1 MRSVLQGML
10 IGIACILPGAS
21 GGVLAV
27 AFGLYRPM
35 LEAVLS
41 LLREPKRSLR
51 FLLLPSA
58 GIASGIMLG
67 AVGLSDVMAHHERL
81 MLFLFC
87 GLIAGGIP
95 DLFKQAQQHEAF
107 RMRWLLS
114 LAAGV
119 AAALPMCLWHAN
131 AAQADTLSPM
141 QAFVTGMLEGVGTV
155 VPGISA
161 SFVLIRLGW
170 YRAYLLA
177 LSALD
182 APRIALIVCGFA
194 VSALACMHT
203 VRRLFERCT
212 GHAFYGVLG
221 FMLVS
226 LGLVFPGF
234 THGMLFWAEAAL
246 LIAGVV
252 TVRLMGRFNNT
263 EG

>member
-1 MRSVLQGML
+1 MRSVLQGIL

-35 LEAVLS
+35 LEAILS
-41 LLREPKRSLR
+41 LRREPKRCLR
-51 FLLLPSA
+51 FLVLPSA
-58 GIASGIMLG
+58 GIAAGILLG
-67 AVGLSDVMAHHERL
+67 AVGLSDVMARHERL
-81 MLFLFC
+81 MLFFFC

-95 DLFKQAQQHEAF
+95 DLLKQAQQHETF
-107 RMRWLLS
+107 PLSRMLS
-114 LAAGV
+114 LAAGII
-119 AAALPMCLWHAN
+119 AALPMCLWHGSAGQS
-131 AAQADTLSPM
+131 AALSPV

-170 YRAYLLA
+170 YRAYLTA
-177 LSALD
+177 LSGLD
-182 APRIALIVCGFA
+182 APRIALIGCGFA
-194 VSALACMHT
+194 VSAFVCMHT
-203 VRRLFERCT
+203 IDRLFERCT

-234 THGMLFWAEAAL
+234 THGILFWAEAAL
-246 LIAGVV
+246 LIAGFA